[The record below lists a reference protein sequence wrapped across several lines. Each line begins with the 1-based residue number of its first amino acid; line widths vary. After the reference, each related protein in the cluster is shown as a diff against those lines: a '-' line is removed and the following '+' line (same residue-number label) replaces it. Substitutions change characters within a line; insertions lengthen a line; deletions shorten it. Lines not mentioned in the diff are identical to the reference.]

1 MSRSRKKQAS
11 KSNRSIAT
19 VTQQPLLTDLQQNR
33 ETILLALLLTAFG
46 IYKAV
51 VLWGAFPVP
60 NPDFPGFV
68 RVGRELL
75 DFRIPSSFKRAPVV
89 GLMQVLVGKCMGG
102 NELGAGWLINGVFS
116 VANLLLLW
124 RIGVR
129 LIGRA
134 APYVALIAM
143 FNPWIVRSQ
152 VNPIAETSMIFFTL
166 LTFLLLF
173 RKSRWSFL
181 TASIASMVRYE
192 CTVLIL
198 IAFLMEG
205 LREKSRKN
213 WFRAFGLSALAS
225 VPFLLWM
232 LGTYLTWKPGQSH
245 YIYHFIHEEG
255 QSSLGVKYLQLVWE
269 GTFDTLL
276 KWPIAAKAM
285 FTTLSASEASSLE
298 QTRTVLSVLSKIV
311 VIGGILSAVI
321 HAIWKRNQYA
331 GALFVYL
338 FFYVLVHSLR
348 EASHH
353 RYVVPAGWVCLL
365 LCWWG
370 YVRLWQKLHAT
381 AWRYNIIRLILPWI
395 VILVCSIW
403 LAGLWPYLAK
413 LASPELA
420 LKGRTL
426 IFAGLTTT
434 VLITIIQV
442 IQTKMKHVPVF
453 LALALAGCLMTSSHF
468 FPTML
473 LVGRSTYYIEF
484 KHLIDW
490 FEQETRPGERM
501 TSRWTSTLQY
511 MTPSRKDDLVITNSL
526 AAETLE
532 EFIENCRKA
541 NITYVTWST
550 RGSAITKKGLM
561 NIQPYLKE
569 PRTIGQ
575 RVGSLVLIKRI
586 EEASNV
592 WINIFRL
599 TSDVSERTV
608 DPQIQDKPGANP

>member
-1 MSRSRKKQAS
+1 MAF
-11 KSNRSIAT
+11 IAGILT
-19 VTQQPLLTDLQQNR
+19 V
-33 ETILLALLLTAFG
+33 FG

-68 RVGRELL
+68 QVGNELL
-75 DFRIPSSFKRAPVV
+75 HFQIPSSFKRAPVL
-89 GLMQVLVGKCMGG
+89 GLMQVIAGKCMGG
-102 NELGAGWLINGVFS
+102 DELGAGWLINAVFS

-129 LIGRA
+129 LVGRA

-143 FNPWIVRSQ
+143 LNPWIIRSQ
-152 VNPIAETSMIFFTL
+152 VNPIAETSMVFFTL
-166 LTFLLLF
+166 LTFWLLF
-173 RKSRWSFL
+173 RHSRWAFV

-192 CTVLIL
+192 CTILIL
-198 IAFLMEG
+198 IAFLTEG
-205 LREKSRKN
+205 LRQKSRKN
-213 WFRAFGLSALAS
+213 WLCSLGLSAIAS

-245 YIYHFIHEEG
+245 YIYHFIHAEG
-255 QSSLGVKYLQLVWE
+255 QSSVGVQYLQLVWE
-269 GTFDTLL
+269 GAFETLL
-276 KWPIAAKAM
+276 QWPTAAKAM
-285 FTTLSASEASSLE
+285 FAALSASETSSLE
-298 QTRTVLSVLSKIV
+298 QARSVLSVASKI
-311 VIGGILSAVI
+311 IAAGGILSALI
-321 HAIWKRNQYA
+321 HAIGKRNPCV
-331 GALFVYL
+331 GAIFVYL
-338 FFYVLVHSLR
+338 LFYVLVHSLR

-353 RYVVPAGWVCLL
+353 RYVVPAGWACLL

-370 YVRLWQKLHAT
+370 YGSLWQKLNTPPGMRT
-381 AWRYNIIRLILPWI
+381 AFRRVLIGL
-395 VILVCSIW
+395 VILVCSVW
-403 LAGLWPYLAK
+403 LAGLWPYLTR
-413 LASPELA
+413 LASPELL

-426 IFAGLTTT
+426 IFAALVTI
-434 VLITIIQV
+434 VLVV
-442 IQTKMKHVPVF
+442 IVQIMQEKMKCLSTF
-453 LALALAGCLMTSSHF
+453 LALGLAGSLMASSHF

-490 FEQETRPGERM
+490 FEQDTLAGERM
-501 TSRWTSTLQY
+501 ASRWTSTLQY
-511 MTPSRKDDLVITNSL
+511 MTPLRKDDLVLTNRL

-532 EFIENCRKA
+532 EFIANCRKA

-550 RGSAITKKGLM
+550 RGSAITKRGLM

-575 RVGSLVLIKRI
+575 RVGPLVLIKRI
-586 EEASNV
+586 EEGPSV

-599 TSDVSERTV
+599 TPGVSDRTV
-608 DPQIQDKPGANP
+608 DPETQEER